1 MVDTVYEPAQAAASA
16 STADRLVA
24 TARAML
30 DEQGLDGLTLREIA
44 RRAGV
49 SHGAPRRHFPTL
61 ASLLAAVVA
70 DGFRGLMA
78 SVDRHV
84 GDTEGG
90 LARLA
95 AAGRG
100 YVDFAVSN
108 HGVFAVMFRPEL
120 FDRDDAECMD
130 VALASFGQ
138 LAGIVAEAQA
148 EDFHPDADTT
158 QLASVVWSAMHGLAV
173 LWIDGGGSMPG
184 AGPDAGL
191 DHFVALSHTILFGP
205 EPARTA
211 TPGGTTP

>member
-1 MVDTVYEPAQAAASA
+1 MVDTVYAPGSP
-16 STADRLVA
+16 TADRLVA

-30 DEQGLDGLTLREIA
+30 DERGLDGLSLREIA

-70 DGFRGLMA
+70 EGFRDLMA

-84 GDTEGG
+84 DGAHGG
-90 LARLA
+90 LERLA

-108 HGVFAVMFRPEL
+108 HGVFGVMFRPEL
-120 FDRDDAECMD
+120 FDRSDALCNG
-130 VALASFGQ
+130 VALESFGQ

-148 EDFHPDADTT
+148 EGFHPDADTT
-158 QLASVVWSAMHGLAV
+158 QLASIVWSTVHGLAV

-184 AGPDAGL
+184 AGPGAGL
-191 DHFVALSHTILFGP
+191 DHFISLSQSIVLGP
-205 EPARTA
+205 DLARAA

>member
-1 MVDTVYEPAQAAASA
+1 MVDTVYDAGPTA

-30 DEQGLDGLTLREIA
+30 DEQGLDGLSLREIA

-78 SVDRHV
+78 SVGRHV

-120 FDRDDAECMD
+120 FDRDDAVCND
-130 VALASFGQ
+130 AAVASFGQ

-148 EDFHPDADTT
+148 EGFHPDADTT
-158 QLASVVWSAMHGLAV
+158 QLASVVWSTMHGLAV
-173 LWIDGGGSMPG
+173 LWIDGGGMPG

-191 DHFVALSHTILFGP
+191 DHFVALSQSIVFGP
-205 EPARTA
+205 EVARTT